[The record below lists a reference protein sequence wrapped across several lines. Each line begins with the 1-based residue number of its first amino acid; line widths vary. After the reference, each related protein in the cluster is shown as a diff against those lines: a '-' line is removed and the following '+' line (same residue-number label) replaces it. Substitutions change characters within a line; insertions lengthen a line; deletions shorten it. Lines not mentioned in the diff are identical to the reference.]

1 LVAKKFTSC
10 AIARRPAPDHF
21 RKTICTPHRHRPR
34 WAAFQL
40 AVDSHDHPEHK
51 KRRFA
56 RIRRA
61 KAFLRYLPRK
71 ARFHRYPLI
80 GRFADLARQRAYLW
94 SFRSEHV
101 RPSLYAGSI
110 VALLPIMGV
119 QAPAAFLLALL
130 LRSNVMLLVG
140 LQVITNPFTAAPIYY
155 GTYQLGHVIIEAS
168 GFGVST
174 EVEPIET
181 LLTVEPEVVD
191 HKTAPKELAWTQ
203 RLGTTVNSLV
213 IGGILAGGLLGFIL
227 DQIWR
232 YGVARTLAHRVKVE
246 ERKRHSDSTPPIPP
260 AQ

>member
-1 LVAKKFTSC
+1 METS
-10 AIARRPAPDHF
+10 
-21 RKTICTPHRHRPR
+21 
-34 WAAFQL
+34 
-40 AVDSHDHPEHK
+40 DHPEQK

-56 RIRRA
+56 RIRRT
-61 KAFLRYLPRK
+61 KWFLRFLPRK

-80 GRFADLARQRAYLW
+80 GRFADVARKRAYLW
-94 SFRSEHV
+94 SFRSEDV
-101 RPSLYAGSI
+101 RPSLYAGPI

-140 LQVITNPFTAAPIYY
+140 LQFITNPFTAAPIYY
-155 GTYQLGHVIIEAS
+155 GTYQLGQTVIQAS

-174 EVEPIET
+174 EVEPLDG
-181 LLTVEPEVVD
+181 LLTMEPEIHD
-191 HKTAPKELAWTQ
+191 HKTAPRELAWTQ

-213 IGGILAGGLLGFIL
+213 IGGILAGGMLGFLL

-232 YGVARTLAHRVKVE
+232 YGAARTLAHRARVE
-246 ERKRHSDSTPPIPP
+246 KRKHHSDSTPPHPP